1 MERITRMN
9 DFFSRLGI
17 LGELLRFFWKRRMY
31 WLIPMIVVIIIFGG
45 LILLGGTGILSPFIY
60 SVF

>member
-1 MERITRMN
+1 MN